1 VQFITSINNFI
12 KTLLKKVFLG
22 SKILP
27 IFANYFFAIVLAALL
42 VLLAFSLISVFN
54 SSISQSNNQLAFINI
69 NFILIALVAT
79 LFTRYC
85 MYLFMYRKKGFS
97 KIKLNTRLAGMFS
110 ILAFIP
116 GITVLCFALVFINSG
131 VETWFSSRVTTSLD
145 SSLRVA
151 QAYLTEHEERLL
163 SESKNLA
170 KDPIFSAPSFL
181 IDSQALSQILAEELE
196 ERNLAEIS
204 LYDNKGNLME
214 FSGDLVPSL
223 KSNEI
228 VQSFENSLFDTK
240 GVIYKEDS
248 NNRITAIAKLPL
260 DSGYLVLRRWIHPAV
275 LYYLDST
282 QKAYQEYYQ
291 ISSERDQIKLLF
303 SLLFILF
310 SISLL
315 CGSVYFSIRL
325 SRRIV
330 HPLEN
335 LVEGTKQIAIG
346 NFTTN
351 IKALDNDEIGELT
364 KAFNSMAHDMNKQ
377 QIELNARH
385 KEIKN
390 KSKTLEAILT
400 GVSSGV
406 FTLNDKGTIRMSNK
420 AAMNTFDLKI
430 GENIKNHSIEIT
442 ELANHFFKTNN
453 PYKTMQEQI
462 TVNFEETSKEFLI
475 RIVSIDVKKDDVKTI
490 LITFDD
496 ITELKSAQKV
506 GAWADVAKRMAHE
519 IKNPLTPIQLSAE
532 RLKRRFSKQIKEDES
547 LFSDLTQIIIRQV
560 DDLRC
565 LVNEFSDFARMP
577 SPTFEKVNLTSI
589 IREIML
595 LQSNRSNIK
604 INLDLEHS
612 DLPINC
618 DALQIKRVL
627 TNLIENS
634 VNAIEE
640 NNKNS
645 SGAIDIVA
653 KISQNSNI
661 HLKIIDNGPGI
672 PDDVDINQLF
682 DPYITT
688 RKKGTGL
695 GLAIV
700 KKIIDEHKG
709 SVNLLRR
716 KPNGT
721 VVSII
726 LPLEKD

>member
-1 VQFITSINNFI
+1 M
-12 KTLLKKVFLG
+12 G

-27 IFANYFFAIVLAALL
+27 KFSRYFFAVALAGIL
-42 VLLAFSLISVFN
+42 VLLAFSMISLFAGN
-54 SSISQSNNQLAFINI
+54 ITQSANQLAFINI
-69 NFILIALVAT
+69 NFILIALVTT
-79 LFTRYC
+79 LFVRYC
-85 MYLFMYRKKGFS
+85 MYLFVYRKRGFA
-97 KIKLNTRLAGMFS
+97 KIKLNTRLAGVFAV
-110 ILAFIP
+110 LAFIP
-116 GITVLCFALVFINSG
+116 GTVVLCFALVFINSG

-145 SSLRVA
+145 NSLRVA

-163 SESKNLA
+163 IEAKNLA

-181 IDSQALSQILAEELE
+181 IDSQALNQILEEELE
-196 ERNLAEIS
+196 DRNLAEIS
-204 LYDNKGNLME
+204 LYDNRGNLME
-214 FSGDLVPSL
+214 FSGDLTPTL
-223 KSNEI
+223 KTDDI
-228 VQSFENSLFDTK
+228 VESFETSLFNTQ
-240 GVIYKEDS
+240 GVIYKEDN

-260 DSGYLVLRRWIHPAV
+260 DSGYLVLRRWVHPAV

-291 ISSERDQIKLLF
+291 ISAERDQIKLLF
-303 SLLFILF
+303 SLLFIVF

-315 CGSVYFSIRL
+315 CGSIYFSMRL
-325 SRRIV
+325 ARRIV
-330 HPLEN
+330 HPLES
-335 LVEGTKQIAIG
+335 LVGGTQKLADGDLSTQLEV
-346 NFTTN
+346 
-351 IKALDNDEIGELT
+351 LDDDEIGELT
-364 KAFNSMAHDMNKQ
+364 NAFNSMASEISKQ
-377 QIELNARH
+377 QEELNSKH

-406 FTLNDKGTIRMSNK
+406 FTLNSKGVIRMANK
-420 AAMNTFDLKI
+420 CAMDTLNMKLGT
-430 GENIKNHSIEIT
+430 NIKKYSP
-442 ELANHFFKTNN
+442 ELLHLAEKFFKSNN
-453 PYKTMQEQI
+453 PYRTIQEQVKI
-462 TVNFEETSKEFLI
+462 NFEETTKEFLV
-475 RIVSIDVKKDDVKTI
+475 RIVCLDTRRDDTIKTI

-506 GAWADVAKRMAHE
+506 GAWADVARRMAHE

-532 RLKRRFSKQIKEDES
+532 RLKRRFGKQIKEDED
-547 LFSDLTQIIIRQV
+547 LFGDLTQIIIRQV
-560 DDLRC
+560 EDLRS

-577 SPTFEKVNLTSI
+577 SPVFEKQNLGSI

-595 LQSNRSNIK
+595 LQSNRNNITM
-604 INLDLEHS
+604 NLELEHR
-612 DLPINC
+612 DMPIHC
-618 DALQIKRVL
+618 DTMQIKRVL
-627 TNLIENS
+627 TNLIENA

-645 SGAIDIVA
+645 TGTIDIVA

-661 HLKIIDNGPGI
+661 HLKISDNGPGI
-672 PDDVDINQLF
+672 PEDVDINKLF

-721 VVSII
+721 SVSIV
-726 LPLEKD
+726 LPLDKD